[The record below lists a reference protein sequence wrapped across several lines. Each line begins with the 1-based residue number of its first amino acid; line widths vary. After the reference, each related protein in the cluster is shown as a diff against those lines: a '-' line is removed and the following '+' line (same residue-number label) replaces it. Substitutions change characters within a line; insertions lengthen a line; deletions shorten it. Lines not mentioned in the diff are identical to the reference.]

1 MRTIKYLA
9 VILYFIMTIMHTWHI
24 CDEMMSSFTKSSLN
38 LKKILG
44 GVASFIKLVFI
55 CDFTGDDK
63 P

>member
-1 MRTIKYLA
+1 
-9 VILYFIMTIMHTWHI
+9 MTIMHTWHI
-24 CDEMMSSFTKSSLN
+24 CDEMMSSFTKPSLN

-44 GVASFIKLVFI
+44 GVASFIKLVSV